1 MTTDIREICDLSD
14 EDRET
19 RRASLHKR
27 LFVFVRRRQELPD
40 GLALYFDET
49 PEMRAELDEFVEYE
63 RGCCS
68 SIGWSVRSES
78 GALRL
83 EIKGIDPRS
92 AAFATAGSVAT
103 EPSDTKQPGLWPRLL
118 RSIGFG
124 SVGAVLVCC
133 VLPLGVMAVVG
144 ATPLLLLDN
153 PWVIGASALGL
164 GGFLWHREG
173 RHKKRRAAGESA
185 AGCIC

>member
-63 RGCCS
+63 RGWIQQTARGRPVLALPARGRDRIDWPRYQLPWGLTQILERRNS
-68 SIGWSVRSES
+68 SRG
-78 GALRL
+78 GGLQ
-83 EIKGIDPRS
+83 GIQLCQTLGVHRRS
-92 AAFATAGSVAT
+92 AACEWLAPLTHVV
-103 EPSDTKQPGLWPRLL
+103 QRPR
-118 RSIGFG
+118 S
-124 SVGAVLVCC
+124 ST
-133 VLPLGVMAVVG
+133 PNSMVMS
-144 ATPLLLLDN
+144 P
-153 PWVIGASALGL
+153 
-164 GGFLWHREG
+164 F
-173 RHKKRRAAGESA
+173 
-185 AGCIC
+185 